1 MVKRTRNKELLK
13 RLETLEVIA
22 NRKCS
27 ETVFVDLKE
36 WIQSSDSGRFINYV
50 CRLLKNKSKDT
61 TLIVDDLILETS
73 MYLDTSILYNEDK
86 ESIKQFVNFAIAKDD
101 ISFMKKYIEVF
112 ETVFMADYSSY
123 QDLQEKYDDTKSK
136 LIKTNDFFQDFME
149 HFKLLSVEDLV
160 ERYKN
165 QRFFKM
171 IRSNT
176 GETQK

>member
-73 MYLDTSILYNEDK
+73 MEI
-86 ESIKQFVNFAIAKDD
+86 
-101 ISFMKKYIEVF
+101 
-112 ETVFMADYSSY
+112 
-123 QDLQEKYDDTKSK
+123 
-136 LIKTNDFFQDFME
+136 
-149 HFKLLSVEDLV
+149 
-160 ERYKN
+160 
-165 QRFFKM
+165 
-171 IRSNT
+171 
-176 GETQK
+176 